1 MPRTLEATQVLVG
14 PKLLLPGP
22 PSTRAA
28 SPVVSFEELA
38 RILAEEW
45 DSMPEEAKTPY
56 RQRADEEHLRHE
68 TMSAALALT
77 QIGTPSFP
85 SGPTTPVLPPGK
97 KARRCLDIGTPNWQ
111 SPRLPPQDV
120 WDSPLGHGGCGFVPN
135 LAGLPAADDPA
146 GLLSEGGAANNGN
159 GNATAAPPSSTAT
172 PSRLPPWSP
181 PPFSFSSP
189 PKSLSHRSSD
199 VVRRRDDAGA
209 VADDAAAEDRRTR
222 ARSSASAPHSAAV
235 APAGGGAVEATPENV
250 GDGHRNAGWPMGL
263 VGLTVHPAAGTV
275 AAVDKDGGCQSPET
289 ISRTALQGEASKKS
303 AAGEKRKTSSLS
315 SSSTSAAAAA
325 SPWSISKKLL
335 EERARKAEYKAGREL
350 VSKMSRKD
358 SARPKGPQSS
368 YIVFYTEKM
377 ASFKAARPGMSI
389 TDIATAVGE
398 AWRRLSDEMKLPYTK
413 KAEAD
418 RKRYEDQL
426 RAIARSAAT
435 SAATT
440 TTGAAPTATIAP
452 TSFLR
457 NV

>member
-1 MPRTLEATQVLVG
+1 
-14 PKLLLPGP
+14 
-22 PSTRAA
+22 
-28 SPVVSFEELA
+28 
-38 RILAEEW
+38 
-45 DSMPEEAKTPY
+45 
-56 RQRADEEHLRHE
+56 
-68 TMSAALALT
+68 
-77 QIGTPSFP
+77 
-85 SGPTTPVLPPGK
+85 
-97 KARRCLDIGTPNWQ
+97 
-111 SPRLPPQDV
+111 
-120 WDSPLGHGGCGFVPN
+120 
-135 LAGLPAADDPA
+135 
-146 GLLSEGGAANNGN
+146 
-159 GNATAAPPSSTAT
+159 
-172 PSRLPPWSP
+172 
-181 PPFSFSSP
+181 
-189 PKSLSHRSSD
+189 
-199 VVRRRDDAGA
+199 
-209 VADDAAAEDRRTR
+209 
-222 ARSSASAPHSAAV
+222 
-235 APAGGGAVEATPENV
+235 
-250 GDGHRNAGWPMGL
+250 MGL
-263 VGLTVHPAAGTV
+263 VGLTVHPAAETV
-275 AAVDKDGGCQSPET
+275 AAVDKDGGCRSPET
-289 ISRTALQGEASKKS
+289 ISRTALQGGAPKKS
-303 AAGEKRKTSSLS
+303 SAGEKRKTSSLS

-358 SARPKGPQSS
+358 SARRVQPKGPQSS

-440 TTGAAPTATIAP
+440 TTGAASTATIAP